1 MPVVLQNCI
10 KVYIER
16 YLATDRYLI
25 RKYNDSMQKF
35 YLKYSNSMLC
45 PIYGTWHCAYN
56 ISLDGE
62 KTVNM

>member
-10 KVYIER
+10 KVDISHYLRISIMYI
-16 YLATDRYLI
+16 I

-35 YLKYSNSMLC
+35 YFKYSNSILC
-45 PIYGTWHCAYN
+45 PIYGTWHCADN

-62 KTVNM
+62 KR